1 MQILWGG
8 GLNKYAIA
16 IMQGWFSHSYDFL
29 PPKNILPIFV
39 GTHFTNSVQQY
50 LIYLLARNPHYFN
63 DKTIGCRDLYTL
75 EFCQKLGLDAYF
87 SRCLTLTLPKRKSQ
101 SSQNKVFFVGLADEF
116 LPFIPKHIKNQAE
129 HINQQ
134 FFMSDKLSS
143 QTFFN
148 AANTLLARYKNEA
161 KLIITSAL
169 HCAAPC
175 TAMGIP
181 VIFCRQNDEQ
191 LTRFSALDSILPLY
205 TLDDF
210 KKNRVNF
217 SPNVPNIEPL
227 KNVMLENLRLSVQ
240 KMRGENVNLA
250 KLLEC
255 RAYIQ
260 NFKA

>member
-29 PPKNILPIFV
+29 PPKDILPIFV

-50 LIYLLARNPHYFN
+50 LIYLLARSPHYFD

-87 SRCLTLTLPKRKSQ
+87 SRCLTLTLPKRKSH

-134 FFMSDKLSS
+134 SFMSDKLSS

-148 AANTLLARYKNEA
+148 AANTLLARYNNEA

-227 KNVMLENLRLSVQ
+227 KNAMLENLRLSVQ
-240 KMRGENVNLA
+240 KMRDENVNLA

>member
-29 PPKNILPIFV
+29 PPKSILPIFV

-50 LIYLLARNPHYFN
+50 LIYLLARSPHYFD

-148 AANTLLARYKNEA
+148 AANTLLTRYNNEA

-227 KNVMLENLRLSVQ
+227 KNAMLENLRLSVQ
-240 KMRGENVNLA
+240 KMRDENVNLA

>member
-1 MQILWGG
+1 MKMLWGG

-29 PPKNILPIFV
+29 PPKNILPVFI
-39 GTHFTNSVQQY
+39 GTHFTNFIQQY
-50 LIYLLARNPHYFN
+50 LIYLLARNPHYFD

-87 SRCLTLTLPKRKSQ
+87 SRCLTLTLPKRQSQ

-116 LPFIPKHIKNQAE
+116 LPFIPKDIKNQAE

-134 FFMSDKLSS
+134 LFMSDKPSS
-143 QTFFN
+143 QAFFY
-148 AANTLLARYKNEA
+148 AANTLLTRYKNEA

-210 KKNRVNF
+210 KKGCVNF

-227 KNVMLENLRLSVQ
+227 KIAMLENLRLSVQ
-240 KMRGENVNLA
+240 KMRGEDVKLA
-250 KLLEC
+250 KLLEY
-255 RAYIQ
+255 RAFIQ
-260 NFKA
+260 NFKV